1 MLPTSRTLLILTSLL
16 LATVPLG
23 AQGFPTTKIA
33 KMDAAFSLQSLP
45 NNHVVPLNI
54 IAGDFA
60 KNQEAALGK
69 YNGQRITVIGRIS
82 ALSQGS
88 SENKV
93 LVVTLQDP
101 SANLPAV
108 RGDFLFGSIPLNS
121 EIQVS
126 ADSSMATIVHRDGS
140 GNILSQQPYL
150 AVDQRVGLKGNFK
163 ELKAGDIVLTDCKL
177 ISKQQLHQLESK

>member
-121 EIQVS
+121 EIQVA